1 MNERTPTIPADLQ
14 PDHPHA
20 RAGWMT
26 PSKKLQRIFARTLME
41 FSMIQPGDRILIGVS
56 GGKDS
61 LSLLHCLHH
70 VQRRAPIAFDLA
82 AITIDPLVGGFDPA
96 PLAPY
101 LAALGIP
108 YFVEREDIVG
118 LANAHMR
125 GDSYCAFCARMKRGL
140 LYQAA
145 RREGYNVLALGQH
158 LDDLAESFLMSAF
171 HGGKLNTMKAHY
183 RNDAGDVRIIRPFA
197 RVRERMLVDFA
208 AQNALPVIKDNCPA
222 CFAKPTQRE
231 HFKQL
236 LAAEEALN
244 PQLFRSLA
252 VSLTPLMREGLAQA
266 LLPAPLPQSA

>member
-1 MNERTPTIPADLQ
+1 MKPPIAAPEAPA
-14 PDHPHA
+14 PEASPS
-20 RAGWMT
+20 RAQWIT
-26 PSKKLQRIFARTLME
+26 PSKKLQRIIGRTLME
-41 FSMIQPGDRILIGVS
+41 FSMIQPGDRILIGLS

-61 LSLLHCLHH
+61 LSLLHALHY

-96 PLAPY
+96 PLVPY
-101 LAALGIP
+101 LAALGVP

-183 RNDAGDVRIIRPFA
+183 RNDAGDIRIIRPFV
-197 RVRERMLVDFA
+197 RVRERMLADFA
-208 AQNALPVIKDNCPA
+208 TQNHLPVIKDNCPA

-236 LAAEEALN
+236 LAAEEQLN
-244 PQLFRSLA
+244 PQLFRSLSA
-252 VSLTPLMREGLAQA
+252 SLAPLMRDGLTQA
-266 LLPAPLPQSA
+266 LTPQPLAATP